1 MKEIRNRST
10 YIRSLSKKEF
20 DDGCVKFNIP
30 DPHRIESTSGE
41 GVWGWIEPEE
51 REKYSSSTCHEKM
64 TAILLNVPTN
74 YAEILFWGAEVT
86 IKCHGECRPTLD
98 PDWVRDVIWDGEEV
112 EQE

>member
-1 MKEIRNRST
+1 MKEIRDRST
-10 YIRSLSKKEF
+10 FVRSLSKKEF

-30 DPHRIESTSGE
+30 DPDKIDSLYGE

-51 REKYSSSTCHEKM
+51 REKYSSSTCHDKM
-64 TAILLNVPTN
+64 TAILLNAPVN
-74 YAEILFWGAEVT
+74 YYGKLKWGDEIV
-86 IKCHGECRPTLD
+86 IKCHGEERPTLD